1 MKSSHGYALI
11 VLVSAIWG
19 TLGIF
24 GKFAFHYGIDPVTLI
39 AFRVVISS
47 TTVLVFATVFKKRLL
62 SVGRHDLPK
71 LLVLGLFGVALQRI
85 TYFYAIDLTTVT
97 IAAVL
102 FYTYP
107 FFVAIYS
114 VFAKE
119 KITFPTIFAIVLAF
133 TGVAFV
139 VKAYESSWL
148 SANLLG
154 VTFGFICGV
163 LFAVYFISTKKLRER
178 YANWTLLLYGEG
190 IAALALAPELLFS
203 IPKIINYPM
212 QLWLLILI
220 IAFFPSLSAYLIF
233 SYALKHVEYSK
244 GSILSVVE
252 PSTAAILSATIFGEN
267 FEPLQMVGLILIL
280 IGIILLFYR
289 RLR

>member
-1 MKSSHGYALI
+1 
-11 VLVSAIWG
+11 
-19 TLGIF
+19 LGIF
-24 GKFAFHYGIDPVTLI
+24 GKFAFQYGIDPVTLI

-47 TTVLVFATVFKKRLL
+47 TTVLVFVALFKKRLL
-62 SVGRHDLPK
+62 SVEKHDLPK
-71 LLVLGLFGVALQRI
+71 LLILGLFGVALQRI

-97 IAAVL
+97 VAAVL

-119 KITFPTIFAIVLAF
+119 KIALPTIFAIVLAF

-148 SANLLG
+148 TANLLG
-154 VTFGFICGV
+154 VIFGFICGV
-163 LFAVYFISTKKLRER
+163 LFAVYFISTKKLRES
-178 YANWTLLLYGEG
+178 YTNWTLLLYGEG
-190 IAALALAPELLFS
+190 IAALALTPELLFS
-203 IPKIINYPM
+203 IPKIINYPT

-233 SYALKHVEYSK
+233 SYALKHVESSK
-244 GSILSVVE
+244 GSVLSVVE
-252 PSTAAILSATIFGEN
+252 PSTAAILSAAIFGED
-267 FEPLQMVGLILIL
+267 FEPLQMMGLILIL

-289 RLR
+289 RLK